1 MLSCL
6 GRCLCVSYNMYGNL
20 PLEEDGAEKGAGPE
34 EMQRQTS
41 SGNQVKE
48 WLLIAT
54 VVDRLLFL
62 VYLLLTII
70 LTILIL
76 ACRG

>member
-1 MLSCL
+1 
-6 GRCLCVSYNMYGNL
+6 MYGNL
-20 PLEEDGAEKGAGPE
+20 PLEEDGAEKGTGPE